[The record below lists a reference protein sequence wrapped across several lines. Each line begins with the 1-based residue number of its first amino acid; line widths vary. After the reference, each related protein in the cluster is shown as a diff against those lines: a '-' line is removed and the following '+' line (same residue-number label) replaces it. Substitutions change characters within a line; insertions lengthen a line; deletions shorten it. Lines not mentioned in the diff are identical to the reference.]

1 VRANVCRREP
11 IAKLLASAPG
21 SSVPGWIGLMAMAVA
36 IAATDTHAQ
45 RPQCGTR
52 TTAACTAP
60 GLQFQ
65 AVSAGFTHSCGVA
78 MNGSAWCWGDGRDAA
93 LGDGRREVSQFPR
106 RVQTSQPFVAIGAGG
121 SYSCG
126 RTADGR
132 VFCWG
137 SERVV
142 PGWPEVGTTPREIT
156 LPGLATDLA
165 TGRRHACVLDS
176 ERRALCWGWN
186 VDGETGT
193 GTGGLSTS
201 MVPVPTLVDTT
212 ARFANI
218 SGGLGFTCGV
228 TESADVLCWGS
239 NIDGIIGPRAADQC
253 GEVNPLG
260 CALRPVKVDM
270 PEKVRHVA
278 AGSTHACV
286 LTESA
291 RVFCW
296 GANGAGQVGAFGPGV
311 PLVRTPAEVRIN
323 RSGKFL
329 EIASG
334 GVHTCALTESGRV
347 YCWGA
352 YDHAG
357 SDQAQSEAL
366 APAVVAGGTL
376 FQSISTGQL
385 HACGL
390 DKRGRV
396 LCWGDTIMGALGA
409 R

>member
-1 VRANVCRREP
+1 MF
-11 IAKLLASAPG
+11 ASLFRPPG
-21 SSVPGWIGLMAMAVA
+21 SSRRQQWGLTPL
-36 IAATDTHAQ
+36 IALAAGSLVFLTLGARHAAAQ

-52 TTAACTAP
+52 STAACTAP
-60 GLQFQ
+60 GLTFQ
-65 AVSAGFTHSCGVA
+65 AVSAGFSHSCGVA
-78 MNGSAWCWGDGRDAA
+78 LDGAGWCWGDGRAAA
-93 LGDGRREVSQFPR
+93 LGDGQRRVSRLPQ
-106 RVQTSQPFVAIGAGG
+106 RVQTTLPFVEIGAGG

-126 RTADGR
+126 RTVDGR
-132 VFCWG
+132 VLCWG

-142 PGWPEVGTTPREIT
+142 PGWPEVATTPRDVV
-156 LPGLATDLA
+156 LPAPATALV
-165 TGRRHACVLDS
+165 TGRRHACVLDA

-201 MVPVPTLVDTT
+201 MVPGPTPVDTA
-212 ARFANI
+212 ARF
-218 SGGLGFTCGV
+218 SGLSAGLGFTCGV
-228 TESADVLCWGS
+228 TEAADVLCWGS
-239 NIDGIIGPRAADQC
+239 NIDGVIGAGAADKC
-253 GEVNPLG
+253 GDVNPVG
-260 CALRPVKVDM
+260 CALRPVKVLM
-270 PEKVRHVA
+270 PERIRQVS

-286 LTESA
+286 LTETG

-296 GANGAGQVGAFGPGV
+296 GANGAGQVGAHGPGV
-311 PLVRTPAEVRIN
+311 PLVRTPAEVKIS

-329 EIASG
+329 DVTSG
-334 GVHTCALTESGRV
+334 GVHSCALTESGRV

-357 SDQAQSEAL
+357 SDLADSEPLEPAL
-366 APAVVAGGTL
+366 AAGGTL
-376 FQSISTGQL
+376 FRAISAGQI

-396 LCWGDTIMGALGA
+396 LCWGDTIHGALGV